1 MSVYFSGQIMSAD
14 KYTSIIF
21 VPAEDYSASSK
32 TSRFSCLGMPLF
44 SFLKFSWQFEIH
56 VYLFKKYVSVFVERK
71 FHNM

>member
-1 MSVYFSGQIMSAD
+1 MSVYFSGQIMSVD

-32 TSRFSCLGMPLF
+32 TSRFSCLGMP
-44 SFLKFSWQFEIH
+44 WQFEIH
-56 VYLFKKYVSVFVERK
+56 VYLFKKYVSVFVEIK

>member
-32 TSRFSCLGMPLF
+32 TSRFS
-44 SFLKFSWQFEIH
+44 WQFEIH